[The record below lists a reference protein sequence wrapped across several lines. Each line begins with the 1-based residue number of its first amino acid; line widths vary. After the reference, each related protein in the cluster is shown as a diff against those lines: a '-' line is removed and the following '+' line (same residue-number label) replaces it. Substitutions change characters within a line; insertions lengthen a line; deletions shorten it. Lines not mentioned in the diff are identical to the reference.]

1 MTINHK
7 NFIYPKYKTVKLH
20 SNCFNFSFE
29 NLFNIKKAY
38 KEIIGLNDI
47 DHISINIVNPNN
59 EMTIISLNP
68 AIAHSIIS
76 DGSYIYN
83 GSISPDFYMNKD
95 FYTWE
100 EAYDPNFKL
109 IVKGKMQIATGISE
123 GCVLTKKINGF
134 HVLFSFACKN
144 KKVEFK
150 NHIEDNKQ
158 LFYKMG
164 EHCLEQIKPIY
175 NSYAKD
181 ESEIILTRPNLK
193 LVANKNG
200 E

>member
-1 MTINHK
+1 MAINNK
-7 NFIYPKYKTVKLH
+7 IINSKYRPAIFHDNSYIL
-20 SNCFNFSFE
+20 SFE
-29 NLFNIKKAY
+29 NLYKIKQVYKNIL
-38 KEIIGLNDI
+38 GLEFI
-47 DHISINIVNPNN
+47 DHISINVVNKNN
-59 EMTIISLNP
+59 EMSIISLNP
-68 AIAHSIIS
+68 SIAHGIIS

-83 GSISPDFYMNKD
+83 GSISPDFYMRKD

-109 IVKGKMQIATGISE
+109 LVKGKMQIATGINE

-134 HVLFSFACKN
+134 YVLFSFACKN

-150 NHIEDNKQ
+150 NQIEDNKP

-193 LVANKNG
+193 LVVNKNG